1 MEADMNPSATASE
14 PIVIGGMTVQFL
26 VDSRESNGS
35 VSVFRVDLSVGSHM
49 PVPHS
54 HDAFEETVYGLKGI
68 TTFIVDGGAKN
79 IGPGD
84 IICIPR
90 GAVHGFAVSEDEDAS
105 ILCVSSPGV
114 FGPDYFR
121 EIAAVVDAAAGGPPD
136 REAMMAVMKR
146 HGLTPAIPS
155 AG

>member
-1 MEADMNPSATASE
+1 MSPTATASE
-14 PIVIGGMTVQFL
+14 PISLGGMTIQFL
-26 VDSRESNGS
+26 VESDESNGS
-35 VSVFRVDLSVGSHM
+35 VAVFRVDLPVGSHM

-54 HDAFEETVYGLKGI
+54 HDAFEETVYGLKGV
-68 TTFIVDGGAKN
+68 TTFTVDGVAN
-79 IGPGD
+79 DIGPGD

-90 GAVHGFAVSEDEDAS
+90 GAVHGFTVGGDEDAS
-105 ILCVSSPGV
+105 ILCVSSPGL

-121 EIAAVVDAAAGGPPD
+121 EIAAVVDASAGGPPD

>member
-1 MEADMNPSATASE
+1 MSPTATASE
-14 PIVIGGMTVQFL
+14 PIVLGGMTIQFL
-26 VDSRESNGS
+26 VDSDESNGS
-35 VSVFRVDLSVGSHM
+35 VAVFRCDLSAGSQL

-54 HDAFEETVYGLKGI
+54 HDAFEETVYGLRGV
-68 TTFIVDGGAKN
+68 TTFTVDGVANN

-90 GAVHGFAVSEDEDAS
+90 GAVHGFAVTGEADAS
-105 ILCVSSPGV
+105 ILCVSTPGL
-114 FGPDYFR
+114 FGPGYFR
-121 EIAAVVDAAAGGPPD
+121 EIGAVVDAAAGGPPD

>member
-1 MEADMNPSATASE
+1 MNQVATASE
-14 PIVIGGMTVQFL
+14 PIHLAGMTIQFL
-26 VDSRESNGS
+26 VESDESNGS
-35 VSVFRVDLSVGSHM
+35 VSVFRVDLPVGSRV
-49 PVPHS
+49 PLPHS
-54 HDAFEETVYGLKGI
+54 HDAFDETVYGLRGV
-68 TTFIVDGGAKN
+68 TTFTVGGVANN

-84 IICIPR
+84 TIRIPR
-90 GAVHGFAVSEDEDAS
+90 GAVHGFAVGGDEDAS
-105 ILCVSSPGV
+105 ILCVSTPGL

-121 EIAAVVDAAAGGPPD
+121 ELAAVVDASAGGPPD